1 MVLVTEIKCQ
11 KKKKTIPYVPE
22 YRQNLLFNPQSPRRP
37 GDELSL
43 SYKKKWPKNFTLFGI
58 EEEIAVHM
66 PKSIARRAKIQ
77 LDE

>member
-1 MVLVTEIKCQ
+1 MVLVTEIKC
-11 KKKKTIPYVPE
+11 KKKLFPSTGKIF
-22 YRQNLLFNPQSPRRP
+22 LFNPQSPRRP

-43 SYKKKWPKNFTLFGI
+43 SYSKKWRKNFTLFAI

-66 PKSIARRAKIQ
+66 PKNIARRAKIQ